1 MQSRHTWTSVSGLT
15 LVYLFV
21 HSACLA
27 YGQNAKHPDKKAS
40 LAAVEKDLP
49 YADGGDQQ
57 MLDLY
62 LPGKKGFTTV
72 VFTYGGGWHSGGRK
86 SVKQIGE
93 QMQSLGYGCA
103 LLSHRLGPKDKF
115 PAQAEDV
122 AAGFAWVKKNIET
135 KGGDPKRVVL
145 MGHSSGAHLSL
156 LIAADPKYL
165 AKHKLS
171 SADIA
176 GVVGLSTP
184 VDLEPREDKKG
195 FGNTLMAGKGAEV
208 FSRDT
213 ALMKAASPIQH
224 VSKDLPLTLLV
235 VGEKDFPMLEKDA
248 RTFAEKS
255 KGVDRGVTTFVGK
268 GCDHMGVVRSLLE
281 DRSPIQEQVLDF
293 LKNLEGKPK

>member
-1 MQSRHTWTSVSGLT
+1 
-15 LVYLFV
+15 
-21 HSACLA
+21 
-27 YGQNAKHPDKKAS
+27 
-40 LAAVEKDLP
+40 
-49 YADGGDQQ
+49 
-57 MLDLY
+57 
-62 LPGKKGFTTV
+62 
-72 VFTYGGGWHSGGRK
+72 
-86 SVKQIGE
+86 
-93 QMQSLGYGCA
+93 
-103 LLSHRLGPKDKF
+103 
-115 PAQAEDV
+115 
-122 AAGFAWVKKNIET
+122 
-135 KGGDPKRVVL
+135 

-156 LIAADPKYL
+156 LISTDPKYL
-165 AKHKLS
+165 AEHKLS

-224 VSKDLPLTLLV
+224 VSKYLPPTLLV

-281 DRSPIQEQVLDF
+281 DRSPIQGQVLDF